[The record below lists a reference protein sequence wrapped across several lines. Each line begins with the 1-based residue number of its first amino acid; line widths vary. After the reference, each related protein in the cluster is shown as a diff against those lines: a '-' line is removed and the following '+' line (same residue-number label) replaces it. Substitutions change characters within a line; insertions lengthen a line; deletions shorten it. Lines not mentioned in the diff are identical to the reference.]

1 MTQKTSKI
9 FFINTETLHQENTYI
24 IKMHCSVSLFSI
36 LCVLALEDL
45 PCCRELEILTLFL

>member
-1 MTQKTSKI
+1 MTQKTYKI